1 MEFEILTICIV
12 NRKIYFSTS
21 SNCNLFNLL
30 IDEDSVWKV
39 GRYSVNAVLKF
50 WQ

>member
-1 MEFEILTICIV
+1 MEFKFLTICIV

-21 SNCNLFNLL
+21 SNCNLLNLL

-39 GRYSVNAVLKF
+39 GRFSVNAVL
-50 WQ
+50 

>member
-1 MEFEILTICIV
+1 MEFKILTISIV

-30 IDEDSVWKV
+30 VDEDSVWKV
-39 GRYSVNAVLKF
+39 GRYPVNAVLKF

>member
-21 SNCNLFNLL
+21 SNCNLLNLL
-30 IDEDSVWKV
+30 IDEDLVWKV
-39 GRYSVNAVLKF
+39 GRFSVNAVL
-50 WQ
+50 